1 MDGAT
6 RAVERAVLQHEPFPV
21 IGMDRHGNTPMTNPV
36 ARVSS
41 VASSAWRRAA
51 QHAAP
56 VRGDTDDM
64 RPALAGRRAWHSSAR
79 SPPTS
84 IRPFRIAH
92 FRPGL
97 SGLEDGAQRLDGGD
111 RAGAGRHP
119 GQYDVSRFYDDASQ
133 RLGRH
138 RDRRAARAKRR
149 DWNTVA
155 RFVVRRVVPP
165 RARWIRHR
173 RGRAGGRTRW
183 RERGVRRAETRQRR
197 AEPRRKRR
205 REMHR
210 APDARLDRPRI
221 VGVSRRR
228 AAGSGPDLPGADR
241 REDGWTDA
249 GDGRAEEVDRRR
261 STILKK
267 PLEMAGLGFE

>member
-21 IGMDRHGNTPMTNPV
+21 IGMDHHGNTPMTNPV

-138 RDRRAARAKRR
+138 RDRRAARARRR

-165 RARWIRHR
+165 PRALDSPPARPCW
-173 RGRAGGRTRW
+173 RTN
-183 RERGVRRAETRQRR
+183 
-197 AEPRRKRR
+197 
-205 REMHR
+205 
-210 APDARLDRPRI
+210 
-221 VGVSRRR
+221 
-228 AAGSGPDLPGADR
+228 
-241 REDGWTDA
+241 
-249 GDGRAEEVDRRR
+249 
-261 STILKK
+261 
-267 PLEMAGLGFE
+267 